1 MKNEESRIQIACVE
15 WFRYQYNSLSGNFFS
30 IPNGG
35 ARNAI
40 TAKILKAEGTV
51 RGVADLFL
59 SVPRKGF
66 HGMYIEMKTE
76 KGKQQESQK
85 IFQSNVEKEGYLYVV
100 CRSLD
105 DFITKTE
112 NYLK

>member
-35 ARNAI
+35 IRNAI
-40 TAKILKAEGTV
+40 TAKILKAEGTLA
-51 RGVADLFL
+51 GVADLFL

-66 HGMYIEMKTE
+66 HGMYIEMKTG